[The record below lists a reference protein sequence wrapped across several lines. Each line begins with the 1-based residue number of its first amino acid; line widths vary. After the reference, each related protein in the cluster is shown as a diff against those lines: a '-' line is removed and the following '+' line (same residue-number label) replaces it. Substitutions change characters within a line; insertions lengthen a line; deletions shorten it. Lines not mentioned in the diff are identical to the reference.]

1 MIQAVKKNTSIPLF
15 VGGGIRDPDTAKEK
29 ARAGANVIITGTA
42 IEKDAHFKTTLT
54 NIISAIEGI

>member
-1 MIQAVKKNTSIPLF
+1 
-15 VGGGIRDPDTAKEK
+15 
-29 ARAGANVIITGTA
+29 VIITGTA